1 MFSKRR
7 REILAALQ
15 PAADVAM
22 CRECRDRDAESWKTR
37 SGLAVHNEGSTREL
51 MIYGRIGGGG
61 WFDEGI
67 SAADVVA
74 ALRELG
80 PGHVDVRI
88 NSGGGD
94 VFDGVAIHT
103 LLARHSG
110 GVTTYVDGLA
120 ASAASFI
127 AMAGDRVV
135 ASRNSFMMIHD
146 GMTMTYGNG
155 DTHRGSADL
164 LDKVSDNIA
173 DMYAEKAGEDVA
185 HWRNLMTVN
194 GEDGTWYTGQ
204 EALDAGLVDEITGA
218 TDDDDAA
225 VAGRLSGWSAVL
237 PEKARAFV
245 ANLATASRQLANGD
259 EDEVTPDGEPVDDG
273 AQVDDPE
280 TDGTETDDSG
290 ADEFTDEELFA
301 ISMAH
306 LLNTSRP
313 AAREETA

>member
-1 MFSKRR
+1 MNKRR

-15 PAADVAM
+15 PAMEVAVK
-22 CRECRDRDAESWKTR
+22 RGVVHDSPPP
-37 SGLAVHNEGSTREL
+37 GLHVRNEGGAREL

-67 SAADVVA
+67 GASDVAA

-80 PGHVDVRI
+80 AGPIDVRI

-103 LLARHSG
+103 LLARHNG
-110 GVTTYVDGLA
+110 TVTTYVDGLA

-135 ASRNSFMMIHD
+135 SARNAFFMIHD

-155 DTHRGSADL
+155 GTHRASADL

-173 DMYAEKAGEDVA
+173 DIYAEKAGEDVD
-185 HWRNLMTVN
+185 HWRGLMTVN

-204 EALDAGLVDEITGA
+204 EALAAGLVDELTGGDEDEDLTTA
-218 TDDDDAA
+218 
-225 VAGRLSGWSAVL
+225 RLLSGWSNLL
-237 PEKARAFV
+237 PERARERVTAALEQERVEQV
-245 ANLATASRQLANGD
+245 A
-259 EDEVTPDGEPVDDG
+259 PV
-273 AQVDDPE
+273 
-280 TDGTETDDSG
+280 SG
-290 ADEFTDEELFA
+290 APIRNTEQEQTEHGEREQTTDETGRELAFA
-301 ISMAH
+301 MLAESMK
-306 LLNTSRP
+306 
-313 AAREETA
+313 E